1 MGPLPAVGVRG
12 AQTAPSCMHSRLLRS
27 GRRAGMEAVIPHF
40 PDSPWR
46 DNSVGT
52 IPLKPSA
59 TPLELSY
66 SSTVSIGRVIAQHG

>member
-1 MGPLPAVGVRG
+1 MRG
-12 AQTAPSCMHSRLLRS
+12 AQTAPSCMHSRLLRG
-27 GRRAGMEAVIPHF
+27 GRGAGMEAIIPRF
-40 PDSPWR
+40 PNGPWR

-59 TPLELSY
+59 APLELSY